1 MEVTTLS
8 RGGGF
13 FLVTMSDKTWQP
25 CLLYRFARYILI
37 GEKSEKCLSRELK
50 GRKESERNEVQ
61 QKGSSLLFGKVLK
74 GTRVVDILKKEI
86 KIKLF
91 YFSCADVFRQ
101 IAAFFGGT
109 DPFVRR
115 LLLCCNDVESN
126 PGPLN
131 NAAALASDDNSSTG
145 SNRSVKN
152 RQVGQKD
159 RQGGPTTERSAASN
173 AERLSKFERTL
184 IRNEFVIRN
193 CLNFS
198 NIYCFATI
206 LITSFR
212 LLRK

>member
-74 GTRVVDILKKEI
+74 GTRVDILKKEI

-91 YFSCADVFRQ
+91 YFSCSDVFRQ

-159 RQGGPTTERSAASN
+159 RQGGLTTERSAASN